1 MNRVVLLAAGLGGL
15 TVLCSPAQAAPSA
28 PCPVAVTARAAAP
41 VVQPPC
47 DAPAVV
53 PCERGEAPC
62 VD

>member
-15 TVLCSPAQAAPSA
+15 MALCSPAQAAASA
-28 PCPVAVTARAAAP
+28 PCPEAVTVRAVAP

-47 DAPAVV
+47 DAPAAV

-62 VD
+62 LD